1 MVRPRVILFLAVALA
16 AFVAVN
22 CASGSKDRRGGSKKR
37 ASYIPE
43 EIPANLL
50 PTMAVGVDECYV
62 FVRPDGDA
70 PFFGPL
76 RKGENIKKID
86 VGKSWILVWTPRLRI
101 TGWVRKHQVY
111 RIHKAIPHKETI
123 PSKYLTVLHILK
135 KRVNIRKAASTR
147 ARIVYRARQ
156 RQEYLL
162 LDAKRG
168 WYQIWVPQ
176 VKKRGWV
183 AGKLVVKRRRK

>member
-1 MVRPRVILFLAVALA
+1 LARPRMILFFAMALV
-16 AFVAVN
+16 AFVAAN
-22 CASGSKDRRGGSKKR
+22 CASGSKDRQGGSKKR
-37 ASYIPE
+37 ASYLPK

-50 PTMAVGVDECYV
+50 PTMAVGVDESYV

-86 VGKSWILVWTPRLRI
+86 VGKSWILVWIPRLRI
-101 TGWVRKHQVY
+101 SGWVRKHQVY
-111 RIHKAIPHKETI
+111 PIHKQISPEETI
-123 PSKYLTVLHILK
+123 PTKYLTILHILK

-162 LDAKRG
+162 LDEKRG

-176 VKKRGWV
+176 VKKKGWV
-183 AGKLVVKRRRK
+183 AGKLVVKQDRK

>member
-1 MVRPRVILFLAVALA
+1 MRPRMILFFAMALA

-22 CASGSKDRRGGSKKR
+22 CAGGSKDRQGGSKKR
-37 ASYIPE
+37 ASYIPD

-76 RKGENIKKID
+76 GKGENIKKID
-86 VGKSWILVWTPRLRI
+86 AGKSWILVWIPRLRI
-101 TGWVRKHQVY
+101 SGWVRKYQVY
-111 RIHKAIPHKETI
+111 LIHKEISPKETI
-123 PSKYLTVLHILK
+123 PTKYLTILHILK
-135 KRVNIRKAASTR
+135 KRVNIRKRASTR
-147 ARIVYRARQ
+147 ARIVYKARQ

-162 LDAKRG
+162 LDEKRS

-176 VKKRGWV
+176 VKKKGWV
-183 AGKLVVKRRRK
+183 AGRLVVKRYRR

>member
-1 MVRPRVILFLAVALA
+1 MRPRIILCFTVALV

-22 CASGSKDRRGGSKKR
+22 CASGSKDRQSKSKKR

-76 RKGENIKKID
+76 RKGENIKK
-86 VGKSWILVWTPRLRI
+86 VGAEKSWILAWIPRLRI
-101 TGWVRKHQVY
+101 SGWVRKHQVY
-111 RIHKAIPHKETI
+111 LIHKEISHKGTI
-123 PSKYLTVLHILK
+123 PTKYLTILHILK

-147 ARIVYRARQ
+147 AGIVYKARQ

-162 LDAKRG
+162 LDEKKG

-176 VKKRGWV
+176 VKKKGWV
-183 AGKLVVKRRRK
+183 AGELVVKQHRK

>member
-1 MVRPRVILFLAVALA
+1 MRPRIILCFAVALV

-22 CASGSKDRRGGSKKR
+22 CASGSKDRQSGSKKR

-86 VGKSWILVWTPRLRI
+86 VGKSWILIWIPRLRI
-101 TGWVRKHQVY
+101 SGWVRKHQAY
-111 RIHKAIPHKETI
+111 RIHKAISHKETI

-183 AGKLVVKRRRK
+183 AGKLAVKRRRK